1 MWHFALLSLKGI
13 EDPGSGIML
22 LGSDWFEFSKLPE
35 LGDTTVKEK
44 KVDPNK
50 TTSRFPY

>member
-1 MWHFALLSLKGI
+1 MDVALCSPQPKSI

-44 KVDPNK
+44 KKNRPKQNHK
-50 TTSRFPY
+50 